1 MDIEEAADG
10 GRNATLCDN
19 LGRWDGVGG
28 GGREVGEG
36 GDICISMADPCC
48 CMTETNT
55 ILQSNYPSI
64 KKKKR
69 RVSRRVQQAAL
80 PRSGFVLEEMAT
92 MAIFKISSYLM
103 LQINFS
109 GHLTE
114 KKNVEKQ
121 GFLLETHDSN
131 FYFTLTIFF

>member
-64 KKKKR
+64 KKKKKTCVTKGPASCTATFR
-69 RVSRRVQQAAL
+69 FC
-80 PRSGFVLEEMAT
+80 PRGNGNHGD
-92 MAIFKISSYLM
+92 I
-103 LQINFS
+103 
-109 GHLTE
+109 
-114 KKNVEKQ
+114 
-121 GFLLETHDSN
+121 
-131 FYFTLTIFF
+131 

>member
-19 LGRWDGVGG
+19 LGRWDGVG

-55 ILQSNYPSI
+55 ILQSNYPLI
-64 KKKKR
+64 KKKKKR
-69 RVSRRVQQAAL
+69 NGVTKAPASCTAKFRFC
-80 PRSGFVLEEMAT
+80 PRGNGNHCN
-92 MAIFKISSYLM
+92 I
-103 LQINFS
+103 
-109 GHLTE
+109 
-114 KKNVEKQ
+114 
-121 GFLLETHDSN
+121 
-131 FYFTLTIFF
+131 

>member
-1 MDIEEAADG
+1 
-10 GRNATLCDN
+10 
-19 LGRWDGVGG
+19 
-28 GGREVGEG
+28 
-36 GDICISMADPCC
+36 MA
-48 CMTETNT
+48 ETNT

-64 KKKKR
+64 KKKKI